1 MTPPAPKINLEKG
14 KSQSK
19 LIDFSTF
26 NKHLF
31 LKDNDFLYAKRVG
44 GPVDY
49 ILCSYQDI
57 NKKSKMSS
65 NVVQLKKKKLDPIK
79 RKANIV
85 EYLGLV
91 LNNLLKLSF
100 IINNM

>member
-1 MTPPAPKINLEKG
+1 MDMTLTQPITPPINPAPKK
-14 KSQSK
+14 SK

-26 NKHLF
+26 NKHLY

-57 NKKSKMSS
+57 NHKAKLLNNNLQSM
-65 NVVQLKKKKLDPIK
+65 NKKK
-79 RKANIV
+79 NQ
-85 EYLGLV
+85 
-91 LNNLLKLSF
+91 
-100 IINNM
+100 

>member
-1 MTPPAPKINLEKG
+1 MAMTMMTPPPPKINLESSKT
-14 KSQSK
+14 SK

-65 NVVQLKKKKLDPIK
+65 NVVQLKKK
-79 RKANIV
+79 N
-85 EYLGLV
+85 
-91 LNNLLKLSF
+91 
-100 IINNM
+100 